1 MRHIIR
7 NSAGTKSRVCMQC
20 LLRIEM
26 IVAFVLWFNS
36 CCLICHFETEIHLEI
51 TLKDLS
57 LSFFKSVYSPLKGNC
72 TLEEI
77 SLGE

>member
-1 MRHIIR
+1 MRQIIR
-7 NSAGTKSRVCMQC
+7 NSAGTKSRVCIQC

-26 IVAFVLWFNS
+26 IVGFALWFNSS

-57 LSFFKSVYSPLKGNC
+57 FSFFFF
-72 TLEEI
+72 
-77 SLGE
+77 